1 MTSFIIADLKRL
13 NLQGS
18 LNMAIANA
26 LAFLLYLSSSV
37 ILIRRFVQKDQAAVS
52 TSIPVGIMIIM
63 ALLFHATD
71 IFFTMKSAGG
81 WNLGLFT
88 TFSLTTWLM
97 ALIALL
103 IGARMPNAHPGIVI
117 YPVVALSLIL
127 KVELPSPEPP
137 SLSEPALEW
146 HVLLSLAAYSLF
158 MLAAIQ
164 AIILAIQEKQLRQ
177 RHAAG
182 LLRKLPPLQSMEAG
196 LFQLIITG
204 FALLTMGLVTGLMF
218 VEDLFDQH
226 LVHKTVLSIIA
237 WGVFAALLW
246 GRFRHGWRGKTAVKW
261 TLVGFSFLVLAYMGS
276 KFVLEYL
283 VN

>member
-1 MTSFIIADLKRL
+1 
-13 NLQGS
+13 
-18 LNMAIANA
+18 MAIANA

-37 ILIRRFVQKDQAAVS
+37 ILIRRFVQRDPAAVK
-52 TSIPVGIMIIM
+52 TSLPVGIMIIM
-63 ALLFHATD
+63 ALLFHAAD
-71 IFFTMKSAGG
+71 IAFTMQAAGG

-97 ALIALL
+97 ALIALI
-103 IGARMPNAHPGIVI
+103 IGSRMPRAHPGIII
-117 YPVVALSLIL
+117 YPLVALSLIL

-164 AIILAIQEKQLRQ
+164 AIVLAIQEKQLR
-177 RHAAG
+177 RHHVAG
-182 LLRKLPPLQSMEAG
+182 IIRKLPPLQTMETA

-204 FALLTMGLVTGLMF
+204 FALLTLGLITGLMF
-218 VEDLFDQH
+218 VDDLFAQH
-226 LVHKTVLSIIA
+226 LVHKTVLSVIA
-237 WGVFAALLW
+237 WCVFAALLW
-246 GRFRHGWRGKTAVKW
+246 GRMRHGWRGKTAVKW
-261 TLVGFSFLVLAYMGS
+261 TLAGFSFLLLAYMGS